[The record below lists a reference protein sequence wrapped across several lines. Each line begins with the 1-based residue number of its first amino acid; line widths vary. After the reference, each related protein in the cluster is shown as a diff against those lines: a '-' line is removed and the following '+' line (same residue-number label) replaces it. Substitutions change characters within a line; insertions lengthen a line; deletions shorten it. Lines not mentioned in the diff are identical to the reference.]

1 MKLTKP
7 QLKQIIK
14 EELAQVLT
22 LRENDEGSVLDNPNA
37 TDEEIIAYMNE
48 VETEEEMLARGHKV
62 PHMRHDFSEKR
73 AWFNREGWRRLNAK
87 IWTAH
92 GGEGDPPMGVTEE
105 QFQEQ
110 LQWKFDEEL
119 PQSYEE
125 AEKIYY
131 ELYDNME
138 EAAAG
143 WDI

>member
-1 MKLTKP
+1 MKLTKS
-7 QLKQIIK
+7 QLKEIIK
-14 EELAQVLT
+14 EELSKVLT

-62 PHMRHDFSEKR
+62 PYMRHDFSEKR
-73 AWFNREGWRRLNAK
+73 AWFNREGWRRLNAM

-92 GGEGDPPMGVTEE
+92 GGEGDPPQGVPEG
-105 QFQEQ
+105 QFQKH
-110 LQWKFDEEL
+110 LQWMFDEEQ